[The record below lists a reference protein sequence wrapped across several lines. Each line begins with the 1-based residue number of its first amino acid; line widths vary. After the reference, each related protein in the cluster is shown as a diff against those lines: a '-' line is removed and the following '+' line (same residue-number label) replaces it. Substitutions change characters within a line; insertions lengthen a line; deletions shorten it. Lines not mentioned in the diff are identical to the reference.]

1 MTRLKE
7 LPWWPTIWIAQTGNA
22 APTATEISKNGAL
35 NNVQRLPN
43 GLTLLV
49 DLSGVICKATVS
61 PALSEDALFLLRHIL
76 LQYRGQPMAVVE
88 AIDIDF
94 QNVP

>member
-7 LPWWPTIWIAQTGNA
+7 LPWWPTIWIAQTGN

-49 DLSGVICKATVS
+49 DHNGIICTAIVN
-61 PALSEDALFLLRHIL
+61 PALSEDALILLRHIL
-76 LQYRGQPMAVVE
+76 LQYRGQPMEVVE

-94 QNVP
+94 QNLL